1 MEKERID
8 CARNSVKREA
18 SSRAPLM
25 ACVSAFELRL
35 RWLVNVT
42 KRFRGKRYNRGNNFP
57 ELVACGNLHQTP
69 TRAISKLDAVHNKH
83 DSNAYDWSL
92 LY

>member
-1 MEKERID
+1 MDGAVAITGRSRRCQRQEQPRKTRERMEKERID

-35 RWLVNVT
+35 RPGL
-42 KRFRGKRYNRGNNFP
+42 
-57 ELVACGNLHQTP
+57 
-69 TRAISKLDAVHNKH
+69 
-83 DSNAYDWSL
+83 
-92 LY
+92 